1 MEITTLESSVVDL
14 RHELQMLEES
24 RNKYKADLEDVK
36 EQAKRQN
43 GQFKDLEQD
52 LIAEVRKYN

>member
-14 RHELQMLEES
+14 RHELQMMEES

>member
-1 MEITTLESSVVDL
+1 MEITTLESSVADL